1 MNEKFFIIDG
11 HALAYRAYYTF
22 VNNVKTTTYG
32 FDTGTIYGFI
42 KIIFYILKIE
52 KPKYIA
58 VVFDTKAP
66 TWRKQVFDSYKA
78 NRPKQP
84 QSITESLPYIK
95 QILNALNIVFL
106 EQDSFEADDI
116 IGTLTTKIHPDIN
129 VYIMTP
135 DKDYEQLISNN
146 IFLYKPIKHSTNYEI
161 IDVQK
166 VQNKWHIQDPKNVID
181 ILALAGDKSDNI
193 PGIQNIGLKTAAKII
208 AQYGSID
215 NIYDN
220 IQTLSDDMREKFLS
234 QKEQILLYKNIA
246 TICLNV
252 PLEIKSAD
260 FIRKDFNKQELQKI
274 FTQLEFAS
282 LLKELNTI
290 QENKQAGLFDM

>member
-1 MNEKFFIIDG
+1 
-11 HALAYRAYYTF
+11 
-22 VNNVKTTTYG
+22 
-32 FDTGTIYGFI
+32 
-42 KIIFYILKIE
+42 
-52 KPKYIA
+52 
-58 VVFDTKAP
+58 
-66 TWRKQVFDSYKA
+66 
-78 NRPKQP
+78 
-84 QSITESLPYIK
+84 
-95 QILNALNIVFL
+95 
-106 EQDSFEADDI
+106 
-116 IGTLTTKIHPDIN
+116 
-129 VYIMTP
+129 MTP

>member
-22 VNNVKTTTYG
+22 INNIKTTTYG

-42 KIIFYILKIE
+42 KIIFYILKVE

-66 TWRKQVFDSYKA
+66 TWRKQILDSYKA

-84 QSITESLPYIK
+84 QVITESLPYIK
-95 QILNALNIVFL
+95 QILNSLNIVFL
-106 EQDSFEADDI
+106 EHDHFEADDI
-116 IGTLTTKIHPDIN
+116 IGTLTTKINTNIN

-135 DKDYEQLISNN
+135 DKDYEQLITNN

-161 IDVQK
+161 IDVKK
-166 VQNKWHIQDPKNVID
+166 VQNKWNIQDPKNVID

-193 PGIQNIGLKTAAKII
+193 PGIHNIGFKTAAKLIL
-208 AQYGSID
+208 QYGSIE

-220 IQTLSDDMREKFLS
+220 IQTLSDDMQEKFLS
-234 QKEQILLYKNIA
+234 HKTQLLLYKKLA
-246 TICLNV
+246 TICLDV
-252 PLEIKSAD
+252 PLEFKCDD
-260 FIRKDFNKQELQKI
+260 FIKKNFHKQELQKI
-274 FTQLEFAS
+274 FAQLEFAS

-290 QENKQAGLFDM
+290 QEDKQAVLFDI